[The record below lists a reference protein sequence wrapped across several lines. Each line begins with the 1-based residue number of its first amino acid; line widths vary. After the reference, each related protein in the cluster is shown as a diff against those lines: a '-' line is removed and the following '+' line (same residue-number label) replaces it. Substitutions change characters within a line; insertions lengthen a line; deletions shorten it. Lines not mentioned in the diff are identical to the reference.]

1 VVRGE
6 DAGDFCAET
15 GGACGYEDDLWSVG
29 CHGVVCLDHAMV
41 VGAWRGVWRY
51 VGRGD
56 GAWFR
61 LQSNS
66 ELRDLWLGNRK
77 ETLDV

>member
-1 VVRGE
+1 MR
-6 DAGDFCAET
+6 AISAPRPAELAVMRT
-15 GGACGYEDDLWSVG
+15 TFGALVAMVGGIL
-29 CHGVVCLDHAMV
+29 CLDHAMV

-66 ELRDLWLGNRK
+66 ELGDLRLGNRK
-77 ETLDV
+77 EMLDV